1 MCSTPRPKSCCGV
14 ARGSRRFPTTSS
26 NTSRN
31 SRRPSRRSW
40 TSSPPRRTRSRWH
53 SEAHG
58 LMTQQS
64 VEILIGKLLTDE
76 ELREAFEQN
85 PHGVLVWLLRQ
96 GLQLSR
102 LEMEALTSIKPSDLG
117 GLADLI
123 DTRLQ
128 KASLR
133 RRYMTRT
140 VQDTDTLPTTPL
152 GTTGMRITRVGFG
165 AWAIGGGGW
174 TFAWG
179 NQDDADSIAAIRHA
193 VERGINWI
201 DTAAVYGLGHS
212 EEIVARA
219 LRDIPL
225 DDRPYVFTKAGLV
238 WDERNRAATPRRIG
252 DPLSLRREVE
262 ASLRRLD
269 VERIDLYQMHW
280 PAEDGTALEDYW
292 GTLLQLKAEGKVRAV
307 GLSNHEVAQLQA
319 AERLG
324 HVDTLQPPFSAI
336 RRDVA
341 AAELPW
347 CAAHGTGVIVY
358 SPMQSGLLTGAFSV
372 DRAAHLG
379 ADDWRSRSPD
389 FTGVGL
395 RRNLDLAKAFQP
407 IAERH
412 GTTVG
417 AVAVAW
423 TLAWPGVTGAIVGAR
438 SATQVDGWIGA
449 AALALTDADLD
460 EIGGAIKRTGAGT
473 GPVRP

>member
-1 MCSTPRPKSCCGV
+1 
-14 ARGSRRFPTTSS
+14 
-26 NTSRN
+26 
-31 SRRPSRRSW
+31 
-40 TSSPPRRTRSRWH
+40 
-53 SEAHG
+53 
-58 LMTQQS
+58 
-64 VEILIGKLLTDE
+64 
-76 ELREAFEQN
+76 
-85 PHGVLVWLLRQ
+85 
-96 GLQLSR
+96 
-102 LEMEALTSIKPSDLG
+102 MEALTSIKPSDLS

-123 DTRLQ
+123 DRRLQ

-133 RRYMTRT
+133 RAYMTHT
-140 VQDTDTLPTTPL
+140 VHDTDTLPTAPL

-174 TFAWG
+174 SFAWG
-179 NQDDADSIAAIRHA
+179 SQDDADSIGAIRHA

-219 LRDIPL
+219 LRDIPA

-238 WDERNRAATPRRIG
+238 WDDHNRPAPPRRVG
-252 DPLSLRREVE
+252 DPLSIRREVE

-280 PAEDGTALEDYW
+280 PAEDGTLLEDYW
-292 GTLLQLKAEGKVRAV
+292 GTLLQLKEEGKVRAV
-307 GLSNHEVAQLQA
+307 GLSNHDVAQLEA

-336 RRDVA
+336 RREVA

-347 CAAHGTGVIVY
+347 CAAHRTGVIVY
-358 SPMQSGLLTGAFSV
+358 SPMQSGLLTGAFTLA
-372 DRAAHLG
+372 RAAQLG

-389 FTGVGL
+389 FRGLGL
-395 RRNLDLAKAFQP
+395 RRNVALADALRP
-407 IAERH
+407 IAQRH
-412 GTTVG
+412 GATVA

-438 SATQVDGWIGA
+438 SPDQVDGWIGA
-449 AALALTDADLD
+449 ASLKLTDTDLD
-460 EIGGAIKRTGAGT
+460 DVATAIKRTGAGT

>member
-1 MCSTPRPKSCCGV
+1 
-14 ARGSRRFPTTSS
+14 
-26 NTSRN
+26 
-31 SRRPSRRSW
+31 
-40 TSSPPRRTRSRWH
+40 
-53 SEAHG
+53 
-58 LMTQQS
+58 MTQHS
-64 VEILIGKLLTDE
+64 VEILIGKLVTDE
-76 ELREAFEQN
+76 ELREAFQLN
-85 PHGVLVWLLRQ
+85 PQGVLVWLLRQ

-102 LEMEALTSIKPSDLG
+102 LEMEALTSIKPSDLS
-117 GLADLI
+117 GLADII
-123 DTRLQ
+123 DRRLQ

-133 RRYMTRT
+133 SAAMTHAVR
-140 VQDTDTLPTTPL
+140 DTDTLPMAPL

-179 NQDDADSIAAIRHA
+179 NQDDAASIAAIRHA

-219 LRDIPL
+219 LRDIPR

-238 WDERNRAATPRRIG
+238 WDEHDRAAPPRRVG

-262 ASLRRLD
+262 ASLRRLG

-280 PAEDGTALEDYW
+280 PAEDDTALEDYW
-292 GTLLQLKAEGKVRAV
+292 GTLLQLKNEGKVRAV
-307 GLSNHEVAQLQA
+307 GLSNHDVVQLER
-319 AERLG
+319 AERIG

-336 RRDVA
+336 HREVA

-372 DRAAHLG
+372 ERAARLG

-395 RRNLDLAKAFQP
+395 RRNLDLAKALQP

-438 SATQVDGWIGA
+438 SPAQVDGWIGA
-449 AALALTDADLD
+449 ASLELTGTDLD
-460 EIGGAIKRTGAGT
+460 DIAAAIRRTGAGT

>member
-1 MCSTPRPKSCCGV
+1 
-14 ARGSRRFPTTSS
+14 
-26 NTSRN
+26 
-31 SRRPSRRSW
+31 
-40 TSSPPRRTRSRWH
+40 
-53 SEAHG
+53 
-58 LMTQQS
+58 MTQQS

-76 ELREAFEQN
+76 ELRESFEHN
-85 PHGVLVWLLRQ
+85 PQAVLVWLLRQ
-96 GLQLSR
+96 GLHLSS
-102 LEMEALTSIKPSDLG
+102 LEMEALKAIKPSDLSA
-117 GLADLI
+117 LTQII
-123 DTRLQ
+123 DRRLQ

-133 RRYMTRT
+133 KGRMTPT
-140 VQDTDTLPTTPL
+140 VHDTGTLPTAPL

-179 NQDDADSIAAIRHA
+179 NQDDADSVAAIRQA

-219 LRDIPL
+219 LRDIPA

-238 WDERNRAATPRRIG
+238 WDERNRAAPPRRIG

-269 VERIDLYQMHW
+269 VGRIDLYQMHW
-280 PAEDGTALEDYW
+280 PAEDGTPLEDYW
-292 GTLLQLKAEGKVRAV
+292 GTLLQLKEEGKVRAV
-307 GLSNHEVAQLQA
+307 GLSNHAVVQLAA
-319 AERLG
+319 AERVG

-336 RRDVA
+336 RREVA

-347 CAAHGTGVIVY
+347 CAAHHTGVIVY
-358 SPMQSGLLTGAFSV
+358 SPMQSGLLTGAFSLQ
-372 DRAAHLG
+372 RAAQLG

-389 FTGVGL
+389 FTGLGL
-395 RRNLDLAKAFQP
+395 RRNLALADALRP

-412 GTTVG
+412 GATVA

-438 SATQVDGWIGA
+438 SPAQVDGWIGA
-449 AALALTDADLD
+449 ASLELTQGDLD
-460 EIGGAIKRTGAGT
+460 DVAAAILRTGAGT
-473 GPVRP
+473 GPVLP